1 MSSWLSNNL
10 GGLLSFGGSLFSGFS
25 NQSSANKSLA
35 WQQDFAKNKYQYMV
49 QDLKAAGLNPMLA
62 TGASPGSTGGA
73 QSTMEN
79 PGTAAVEGYRSA
91 NSAKVAQQQQAN
103 QNALTKAQVE
113 QAQAQTAKTLEEAN
127 LVKAQTNESTFKVNE
142 FMPSQIGMFTSS
154 AKQSEAQAGYLG
166 EQAKLVIQ
174 QIQESGKRMQEYDA
188 RIAQL
193 QQLVNESKSNVTV
206 NNARK
211 ELMRY
216 QQLSESERAKYTRA
230 QSEGAM
236 LENKYK
242 DLGLGKA
249 ESEAYYHGNSI
260 GRTFDYLGNMIKA
273 VNPFSFK

>member
-1 MSSWLSNNL
+1 MSWLGGAL
-10 GGLLSFGGSLFSGFS
+10 GLAGSLFSGFS
-25 NQSSANKSLA
+25 NQNSADKSLQ

-79 PGTAAVEGYRSA
+79 PGEAAVKGYQAA

-103 QNALTKAQVE
+103 QNALTNAQVE
-113 QAQAQTAKTLEEAN
+113 QAKAQTAKTLEEAN
-127 LVKAQTNESTFKVNE
+127 LIKAQTNESTFRVNE
-142 FMPSQIGMFTSS
+142 FMPVQMGQFT
-154 AKQSEAQAGYLG
+154 ATAEQARAQASYLG

-188 RIAQL
+188 RISQL
-193 QQLVNESKSNVTV
+193 QQLVKESKSNVTV

-216 QQLSESERAKYTRA
+216 QQLSESENAKLTKAR
-230 QSEGAM
+230 SEGAM
-236 LENKYK
+236 LENKFK

-249 ESEAYYHGNSI
+249 QSEAFYHGNYI
-260 GRTFDYLGNMIKA
+260 GRTFDYLGNMIKS
-273 VNPFSFK
+273 VSPVSLNFK